1 MRNLDKLTLYI
12 ATAEKGMDVDLMDR
26 DIILKVAKV
35 ARLEL
40 SEEEMER
47 YAKDLEDILDSFS
60 VLDEAPMNE
69 KYTFNPIPVINVLR
83 EDEPGQDI
91 DDELLRKQ
99 LETYESYVRGPRLS

>member
-1 MRNLDKLTLYI
+1 
-12 ATAEKGMDVDLMDR
+12 MDGDLMDR
-26 DIILKVAKV
+26 DTILKVAKV

-40 SEEEMER
+40 NEGEMER

-69 KYTFNPIPVINVLR
+69 TYTFNPIPVVNVLR

>member
-1 MRNLDKLTLYI
+1 MGNPV
-12 ATAEKGMDVDLMDR
+12 KGMDVDLMDR
-26 DIILKVAKV
+26 DTMIRVAKV

-47 YAKDLEDILDSFS
+47 YAKDLEDILESFS

-69 KYTFNPIPVINVLR
+69 TYTFNPIPVINVLR

-99 LETYESYVRGPRLS
+99 LDSYEDYIRGPRLS

>member
-1 MRNLDKLTLYI
+1 MGNSV
-12 ATAEKGMDVDLMDR
+12 KGMDVDLMDR
-26 DIILKVAKV
+26 DTMIRVAKV

-47 YAKDLEDILDSFS
+47 YAKDLEDILESFS

-69 KYTFNPIPVINVLR
+69 TYTFNPIPVINVLR

-99 LETYESYVRGPRLS
+99 LDSYEDYIRGPRLS

>member
-1 MRNLDKLTLYI
+1 
-12 ATAEKGMDVDLMDR
+12 MDGDLMDR
-26 DIILKVAKV
+26 DTILKVAKV

-40 SEEEMER
+40 SEEEMVR

-69 KYTFNPIPVINVLR
+69 AYTFNPIPVVNVLR

-99 LETYESYVRGPRLS
+99 LETYDNYVRGPRLS